1 MGMVFV
7 KEKIKKLENE
17 LDSSIMFS
25 NKTLDQMFNIQKSS
39 CDKRGL
45 RYIGIG
51 SFSHLVQSH
60 LLLLNDGQSL
70 FSHDHVQQW
79 QRAL

>member
-1 MGMVFV
+1 MRNENETLLVNLDEAKKLGEIYEDGNGFSIV
-7 KEKIKKLENE
+7 KEK
-17 LDSSIMFS
+17 
-25 NKTLDQMFNIQKSS
+25 
-39 CDKRGL
+39 
-45 RYIGIG
+45 IGIG